1 MQPLLNGYFILPP
14 ILENNFLVDQ
24 MQNGLCK
31 HDHTI
36 AKLYITITQG
46 SNGKT

>member
-14 ILENNFLVDQ
+14 ILENNFLVD
-24 MQNGLCK
+24 QNGLCK